1 MHEPSVISPVNQ
13 VPLIREGR
21 IKAVIVDDS
30 AHYLEALWSLL
41 ELENLVEVIGT
52 GMNGMDAV
60 CAVADLDPDLIL
72 MDVNMQPMSGPA
84 AATVISALYP
94 RTKLILMSAEDSQQ
108 LRAECLSSGAH
119 SFVSKAN
126 FRKEFP
132 VAIDQLGLRGRG
144 GRQTMH

>member
-1 MHEPSVISPVNQ
+1 MHEQRVISAAHQ
-13 VPLIREGR
+13 VPLIREDR
-21 IKAVIVDDS
+21 IKTVIVDDS

-41 ELENLVEVIGT
+41 EIENLVEVIGT
-52 GMNGMDAV
+52 GMSGLDAV
-60 CAVADLDPDLIL
+60 SAVAELDPDLIL

-84 AATVISALYP
+84 AATVISAMYP

-108 LRAECLSSGAH
+108 VRAECLSCGAH

-132 VAIDQLGLRGRG
+132 IAMDQLGLRAGR
-144 GRQTMH
+144 RSAH